1 MVSNDG
7 PMATVRPGWL
17 CPSASATVG
26 ESISWRFEGGR
37 EGCGETTAAV
47 GVSGALLGC
56 TLDETWPGVG
66 VDGEGV
72 VEVEEASRISRA
84 APDGRDLAL
93 CKKTVFFNHVKIV
106 FFNHFFFHLHCF
118 SELFFSVFCKY
129 EKQSKRWQK
138 GIVFFSLKKLK
149 ISVTD
154 YH

>member
-17 CPSASATVG
+17 CPSASVTVG

-56 TLDETWPGVG
+56 KLDETWPGVG

-84 APDGRDLAL
+84 VRVSEVGVARVGVGVQWELSL
-93 CKKTVFFNHVKIV
+93 GEGVFVRGNV
-106 FFNHFFFHLHCF
+106 
-118 SELFFSVFCKY
+118 SGDW
-129 EKQSKRWQK
+129 SKC
-138 GIVFFSLKKLK
+138 
-149 ISVTD
+149 
-154 YH
+154 